1 MTIRLQCI
9 NFSARPELQQ
19 FVQQRVRKLSL
30 FHDQIIDG
38 EVHLKLE
45 NYAEKKNKVAEIKL
59 KIPGNEL
66 VVKKRSD
73 SFEESTDLGTEA
85 LRRLL
90 NRKKERQR
98 GR

>member
-19 FVQQRVRKLSL
+19 FVQQRVEKLSL

-45 NYAEKKNKVAEIKL
+45 NYAEKDNKVAEIKL
-59 KIPGNEL
+59 KIPGNDL

-73 SFEESTDLGTEA
+73 SFEESTDLGAEA

-90 NRKKERQR
+90 NRKKERLR
-98 GR
+98 GH

>member
-19 FVQQRVRKLSL
+19 FVQQRVQKLSL

-45 NYAEKKNKVAEIKL
+45 NYAEKKKQ
-59 KIPGNEL
+59 G
-66 VVKKRSD
+66 
-73 SFEESTDLGTEA
+73 
-85 LRRLL
+85 RRD
-90 NRKKERQR
+90 
-98 GR
+98 